1 VRNYIDLHFKP
12 STPDKVKEMLA
23 LASEL
28 GFSQVA
34 STIQATEIDN
44 RITSATRLDLEAKRS
59 RDLLEALNKSRRR
72 YEIIAVK
79 CLTKEVAR
87 QAAKDDRVDILK
99 FPDDPAL
106 RKHNWLDHHE
116 AELVEGTERAYEVD
130 ACDLMANSPT
140 HLAKVINQ
148 IKRDL
153 AVAVKHDI
161 NIILSSG
168 ASTPLAIREP
178 RALTALASLLDIE
191 EDYAADM
198 ISTIPE
204 DILRRNRARL
214 EEGS

>member
-1 VRNYIDLHFKP
+1 
-12 STPDKVKEMLA
+12 MLT

-28 GFSQVA
+28 GYRQVA
-34 STIQATEIDN
+34 STIQATGIN
-44 RITSATRLDLEAKRS
+44 SRITVATRLDLEAK
-59 RDLLEALNKSRRR
+59 K
-72 YEIIAVK
+72 K

-87 QAAKDDRVDILK
+87 QAAKDDRVDIIK
-99 FPDDPAL
+99 FPGDPTL

-116 AELVEGTERAYEVD
+116 AELVEGTGHAYEVD
-130 ACDLMANSPT
+130 AYDLIANNPT

-153 AVAVKHDI
+153 AVATKHDI
-161 NIILSSG
+161 PIVLSSG
-168 ASTPLAIREP
+168 ASTLLTIREP

-204 DILRRNRARL
+204 TILRRNRVKI
-214 EEGS
+214 EEER

>member
-1 VRNYIDLHFKP
+1 MI
-12 STPDKVKEMLA
+12 A

-34 STIQATEIDN
+34 STIQATGIDSK
-44 RITSATRLDLEAKRS
+44 ITIATRLDLETTRS
-59 RDLLEALNKSRRR
+59 RELLVALNKSRRR
-72 YEIIAVK
+72 YDIIAVK

-99 FPDDPAL
+99 FPDDSAL

-116 AELVEGTERAYEVD
+116 AELVKGTERAYEVD

-168 ASTPLAIREP
+168 ASTPLAVREP

-204 DILRRNRARL
+204 NILRRNRVRL
-214 EEGS
+214 EERS

>member
-1 VRNYIDLHFKP
+1 MRKYIDLHLRP
-12 STPDKVKEMLA
+12 STPDKGREMLTV
-23 LASEL
+23 ASEL
-28 GFSQVA
+28 GYKQVA
-34 STIQATEIDN
+34 STIRATVIDS
-44 RITSATRLDLEAKRS
+44 RITVATRLDLEAKRS
-59 RDLLEALNKSRRR
+59 RELLDALSKSRRR
-72 YEIIAVK
+72 YDIIAVK
-79 CLTKEVAR
+79 CFTKEVAR

-99 FPDDPAL
+99 FPDDPTL
-106 RKHNWLDHHE
+106 RKRNWLDYHE

-130 ACDLMANSPT
+130 ACDLIANSPT

-168 ASTPLAIREP
+168 ASNPLAIREP

-204 DILRRNRARL
+204 AILKRNRVRL
-214 EEGS
+214 EGEI

>member
-1 VRNYIDLHFKP
+1 
-12 STPDKVKEMLA
+12 MLT

-28 GFSQVA
+28 GYRQVA
-34 STIQATEIDN
+34 STIQATGIN
-44 RITSATRLDLEAKRS
+44 SRITVATRLDLEAKKS
-59 RDLLEALNKSRRR
+59 RELLDALNKNRRR
-72 YEIIAVK
+72 FDIIAVK

-87 QAAKDDRVDILK
+87 QAAKDDRVDIIK
-99 FPDDPAL
+99 FPGDPTL

-116 AELVEGTERAYEVD
+116 AELVEGTGHAYEVD
-130 ACDLMANSPT
+130 AYDLIANNPT

-153 AVAVKHDI
+153 AVATKHDI
-161 NIILSSG
+161 PIVLSSG
-168 ASTPLAIREP
+168 ASTLLTIREP

-204 DILRRNRARL
+204 TILRRNRVKI
-214 EEGS
+214 EEER